1 MNVKKVGMISAV
13 ALMFLILTSVTASAA
28 TTVTISSAE
37 VSVSES
43 TTVPIMINNVTAV
56 KGAHILLEYDSSV
69 VNALDI
75 GNSDFALET
84 FKEIDN
90 ATGYVRYAVFGLTAL
105 NGEVKFADVT
115 LKGMSMGSSPLTL
128 NIMSL
133 SDGTSEIPRD
143 VVNGTFTVQSDVE
156 PPIVENPRADPVVI
170 PDDTDN
176 EPTWGEVTELVVNVS
191 DDSAIDSVTVNLAAL
206 GKDSVVYMSNIGNY
220 TEASTLWLIFNVST
234 NASSGTA
241 NWDGSEYLPYC
252 LVVNATDIY
261 GQSNTSVCILLTVMK
276 NGDVDEN
283 GGVNLDDGIYLVN
296 YALMVPGH
304 DLIQELADL
313 DEAHGPPNLDDG
325 IYLVNH
331 ALMVPGYSV
340 LH

>member
-1 MNVKKVGMISAV
+1 MNVRKVGIISAV
-13 ALMFLILTSVTASAA
+13 ALLFFIMVAVTASAA

-37 VSVSES
+37 VGVSES
-43 TTVPIMINNVTAV
+43 TTVPIMINDVTGV

-75 GNSDFALET
+75 GNSDFGLET
-84 FKEIDN
+84 FKEIN
-90 ATGYVRYAVFGLTAL
+90 NSAGYVRYSVFGLTAL
-105 NGEVKFADVT
+105 NGDVKFADVT
-115 LKGMSMGSSPLTL
+115 LTGMSIGSSPLTL
-128 NIMSL
+128 NVVSL
-133 SDGTSEIPRD
+133 SDGSAEIPRD
-143 VVNGTFTVQSDVE
+143 VVNGTFTVQADAK
-156 PPIVENPRADPVVI
+156 PPIVENPIANPVVI

-191 DDSAIDSVTVNLAAL
+191 DDSAIDNVTVNLAAL
-206 GKDSVVYMSNIGNY
+206 GKDSMVYMSNIGNY
-220 TEASTLWLIFNVST
+220 TEASTLWLIFNLST

-241 NWDGSEYLPYC
+241 NWNGAEYLPYC
-252 LVVNATDIY
+252 LIVNATDIY
-261 GQSNTSVCILLTVMK
+261 GHSNTSVCIPLTVMK

-296 YALMVPGH
+296 YALMVPGY

-313 DEAHGPPNLDDG
+313 DENHGSPNLDDG

-331 ALMVPGYSV
+331 ALMVPGFSI